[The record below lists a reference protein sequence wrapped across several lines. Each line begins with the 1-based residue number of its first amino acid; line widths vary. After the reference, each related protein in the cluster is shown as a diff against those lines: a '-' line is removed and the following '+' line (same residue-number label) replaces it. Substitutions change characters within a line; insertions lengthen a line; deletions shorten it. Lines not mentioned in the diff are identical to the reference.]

1 MVTYKTNYNIHRG
14 FGQRDLSTH
23 ATRVPASVLVN
34 VWSLVPH
41 SCAHAQIVMVDTAY
55 ERGAH
60 ALSGKLGISMSA
72 YQEAEILHLEIFAT
86 RQIRASVLATH
97 EFPCLSC
104 RRLALVNNQM
114 VVDTANGR
122 SGRHLS
128 FAVSMTI

>member
-1 MVTYKTNYNIHRG
+1 MRFLG
-14 FGQRDLSTH
+14 
-23 ATRVPASVLVN
+23 
-34 VWSLVPH
+34 SLEFPCPH
-41 SCAHAQIVMVDTAY
+41 I
-55 ERGAH
+55 R
-60 ALSGKLGISMSA
+60 
-72 YQEAEILHLEIFAT
+72 EAEILHLEIFAT

>member
-1 MVTYKTNYNIHRG
+1 MNCGTCR
-14 FGQRDLSTH
+14 S
-23 ATRVPASVLVN
+23 RVPASVLVN

-60 ALSGKLGISMSA
+60 ALSGKLEISMSA

>member
-1 MVTYKTNYNIHRG
+1 
-14 FGQRDLSTH
+14 
-23 ATRVPASVLVN
+23 
-34 VWSLVPH
+34 
-41 SCAHAQIVMVDTAY
+41 MVDTAY